1 MEKHTPELFL
11 DLSEGAVLSFM
22 GQSWR
27 IIRCRGM
34 GRCAK
39 VYHAVSSEGGA
50 QLAIKA
56 FRREEKYRLVF
67 IKEIRNLDAVYMN
80 RHIAS
85 VLGSFTHKGHPCLL
99 FELLEF
105 NLKELHLKNAAVV
118 ETTNPNYLSLYLVQ
132 RLLEDIMKCLQHVHA
147 RGWVHA
153 DLKPANV
160 MWCAQEG
167 CWKVIDF
174 GHSFQ
179 EGHQDFSQIQSFC
192 YQSPEAKT
200 WNAFIL
206 QHSNAPRG
214 RKLSDKPQSCTSAVD
229 IWSVG
234 CIVAGAFTGI
244 KLYEQGDVVPGGC
257 QQCRKDCETLKCEC
271 EPLIEAIINQRP
283 IDNHIPKINDI
294 VTDLRDLLIQ
304 MLQCTFEDR
313 PTASACL
320 QHSFFTHK
328 LKPSYKDL
336 LLLPT
341 RILQLDNV
349 TNDQEKGGTT
359 GDYTDIIDDLRE
371 ECEKFGIVRKIV
383 LPKEEE
389 NKNKAFVEFEDALD
403 CENAQ
408 RGLVGRQFD
417 GKPLLATFYPIDDY
431 RSQILG
437 TAGGC

>member
-1 MEKHTPELFL
+1 MEKNTPELFL
-11 DLSEGAVLSFM
+11 DLCEGDMLSFM

-27 IIRCRGM
+27 IVRCRGM

-50 QLAIKA
+50 QVAIKA

-67 IKEIRNLDAVYMN
+67 IKEIRNLDAVYMS

-99 FELLEF
+99 FELLEH
-105 NLKELHLKNAAVV
+105 NLKELHLKNAAGT
-118 ETTNPNYLSLYLVQ
+118 EPDEPSCLSLYLIQ
-132 RLLEDIMKCLQHVHA
+132 NLLDDIMKCLQHVHA

-206 QHSNAPRG
+206 QHSSAPRG
-214 RKLSDKPQSCTSAVD
+214 RKLHDKPRSCTSAVD
-229 IWSVG
+229 TWSVG
-234 CIVAGAFTGI
+234 CIAAGAFTGM
-244 KLYEQGDVVPGGC
+244 KLYEQGDVTPGGC

-271 EPLIEAIINQRP
+271 EPLIEAVIKQRP
-283 IDNHIPKINDI
+283 IDSHIPKIKDVI
-294 VTDLRDLLIQ
+294 ADLRDLLIQ
-304 MLQCTFEDR
+304 MLQCNPEVR

-320 QHSFFTHK
+320 QHPFFTHK

-336 LLLPT
+336 LLMPT
-341 RILQLDNV
+341 RVLRLVNV
-349 TNDQEKGGTT
+349 TDSPSEDGTP
-359 GDYTDIIDDLRE
+359 DEFTDILKDLRE
-371 ECEKFGIVRKIV
+371 ECEKYGAVRKV
-383 LPKEEE
+383 VMPTDKE
-389 NKNKAFVEFEDALD
+389 NKDKAFVEFEDALD
-403 CENAQ
+403 CEAAQ
-408 RGLVGRQFD
+408 RALVGRQFD
-417 GKPLLATFYPIDDY
+417 GKPLLATFYPINDY

-437 TAGGC
+437 TGGGS